1 MMVMVRH
8 KPAGRFMLL
17 VPFIL
22 AVLAILVGAGCT
34 QEPQAPLRVGT
45 NVWPGYEP
53 LYLARDQGYYPPES
67 VRLVEYTSASEVIRA
82 FRNGAIDAA
91 ALTIDEVLLLAETAP
106 DVSVVLVLDV
116 SHGADVILAQPALSG
131 LRDLKGKRVGVEATA
146 LGAYILTR
154 ALQTVDLTPA
164 DVQTVSLEV
173 SEHERAFKE
182 GRVDAVVTFEPV
194 RTKLLAVG
202 ARQVFDSTR
211 LPGEIVDVLVVRRAS
226 SAKQGAQIGQLVR
239 GWFRALDFIRKDPD
253 RTASLM
259 APREHLSAD
268 DFRKA
273 LQGLRLPDID
283 EDRSMLAGPAPAL
296 IPPIQ
301 QLSRVMQANQLIKRP
316 PELNGLLDGRFV
328 EGAGSP

>member
-1 MMVMVRH
+1 MMIH
-8 KPAGRFMLL
+8 YKPASRFMWL
-17 VPFIL
+17 VSFIL
-22 AVLAILVGAGCT
+22 SILAGAGCT
-34 QEPQAPLRVGT
+34 QEPQTPLRIGT

-91 ALTIDEVLLLAETAP
+91 TLTLDEVLLLAETAP
-106 DVSVVLVLDV
+106 DVSIVLVLDV

-146 LGAYILTR
+146 LGAYLLTR
-154 ALQTVDLTPA
+154 ALQTVDLIPA
-164 DVQTVSLEV
+164 DVQTISLEV
-173 SEHERAFKE
+173 FEHERAFKE

-194 RTKLLAVG
+194 RTKLLAAG
-202 ARQVFDSTR
+202 ARQVFDSSR

-226 SAKQGAQIGQLVR
+226 SAKQGAQIAQLMH
-239 GWFRALDFIRKDPD
+239 GWFMALDFIRKDPQ

-268 DFRKA
+268 DFRQA
-273 LQGLRLPDID
+273 LQGLRLPGIA
-283 EDRSMLAGPAPAL
+283 EDRAMLAGPTPSL
-296 IPPIQ
+296 IPTIQ
-301 QLSRVMQANQLIKRP
+301 QLSRVMQANRLIKRP
-316 PELNGLLDGRFV
+316 SEVNGLLDGRFV
-328 EGAGSP
+328 ESANSP